1 MKNVFLKKIKYK
13 KKEVI
18 IIFRY
23 ENEKMALSL
32 DGKINNTEWIK
43 GKTLN
48 EKSVQSIKQWV
59 NTNEKYYTSV

>member
-1 MKNVFLKKIKYK
+1 VIKN
-13 KKEVI
+13 
-18 IIFRY
+18 IIFKY